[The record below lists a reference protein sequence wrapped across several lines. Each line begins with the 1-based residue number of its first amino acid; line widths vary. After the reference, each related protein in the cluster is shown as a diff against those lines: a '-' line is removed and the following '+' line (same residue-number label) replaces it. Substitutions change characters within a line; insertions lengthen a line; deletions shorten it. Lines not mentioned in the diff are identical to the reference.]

1 MEKNLIETYKGQYV
15 KLVKNTGEF
24 LDGTIIE
31 ILDKSVIFQTELA
44 RSAVSFDSI
53 REIISYEEMKK
64 RRKQMIKFKV

>member
-1 MEKNLIETYKGQYV
+1 MEKNLLEAYKGQYV

>member
-1 MEKNLIETYKGQYV
+1 MEKNLLEAYKGQYV

-31 ILDKSVIFQTELA
+31 ILDKGIVFQTELA

-64 RRKQMIKFKV
+64 RRKQMMKFKV

>member
-1 MEKNLIETYKGQYV
+1 MEKNLLEAYKGQYV

-44 RSAVSFDSI
+44 KSAVSIDSI

>member
-1 MEKNLIETYKGQYV
+1 MEKNLLEAYKGQYV

-31 ILDKSVIFQTELA
+31 ILDNSVIFQTELA
-44 RSAVSFDSI
+44 KSAVSIDSI

>member
-1 MEKNLIETYKGQYV
+1 MEKKLLEAYKGQYV

-31 ILDKSVIFQTELA
+31 VLDKSIIFQTELA
-44 RSAVSFDSI
+44 RSAISFNSI